1 MAIWLYMRIDDS
13 ADRGGKVGGG
23 GGDAINAGRTFKTR
37 FMTGVRRVGGGG
49 NSSEGGTVTIK

>member
-1 MAIWLYMRIDDS
+1 MRIDDS
-13 ADRGGKVGGG
+13 ADRGGRVGVGG